1 MTLIF
6 DNLVCSSR
14 GWAHR
19 GARPFVSHGDG
30 ELGVEELLKPDRPA
44 PVRDTLADEL
54 DAVGNGKAQARA
66 ELARAVGREPNDRS
80 VGRALDQLE
89 ADGRWLKEGR
99 GLWRRIGNWHI

>member
-30 ELGVEELLKPDRPA
+30 ELGVEEQGG
-44 PVRDTLADEL
+44 LAAKGE
-54 DAVGNGKAQARA
+54 R
-66 ELARAVGREPNDRS
+66 
-80 VGRALDQLE
+80 
-89 ADGRWLKEGR
+89 
-99 GLWRRIGNWHI
+99 